1 LRFFEPHLTEE
12 SVGLASGFDVLCVF
26 VNDRVNA
33 AVIAKLLAVR
43 FASGLWNER
52 ALSGNLPSAFPYMI
66 VTGNPPS
73 CSGKGCAAAA
83 SGLEVFPM
91 RPELLSVI
99 LPVFNEADNLK
110 ELLPALFGN
119 LEDLGLSYEVIVVDD
134 GSTDH
139 TTDVVRQLARPQL
152 RLIQLRR
159 NTGQTAAL
167 MAGIRFSKGDILISM
182 DGDFQNDPADI
193 PQLLAKLDEGYD
205 LVSGWRQRRKDAA
218 LRRNL
223 PSSLANRLISAVS
236 GIHLHDYGC
245 TLKAYRR
252 QALQGVQ
259 LYGEMHRFIPI
270 YAYWNGA
277 RVTEI
282 PVRHHARRHGASHYT
297 LIRIPK
303 VLFDLL
309 VVVFLHR
316 FAQRPMYVFGGVGL
330 FNFGVGLIA
339 GGAALYYKFFGN
351 KAFITTP
358 LPLLFV
364 MAFIT
369 GVMCF
374 LMGLLAELLV
384 RTYYESQNKAT
395 YMISYNG
402 VEHDSDVVPH
412 ASERRVVQAFSHS

>member
-1 LRFFEPHLTEE
+1 
-12 SVGLASGFDVLCVF
+12 
-26 VNDRVNA
+26 
-33 AVIAKLLAVR
+33 
-43 FASGLWNER
+43 
-52 ALSGNLPSAFPYMI
+52 M
-66 VTGNPPS
+66 
-73 CSGKGCAAAA
+73 
-83 SGLEVFPM
+83 FPM
-91 RPELLSVI
+91 RPELVSVI

-110 ELLPALFGN
+110 ELLPALFRS
-119 LEDLGLSYEVIVVDD
+119 LDALGLSYEVIVVDD
-134 GSTDH
+134 GSTDQ
-139 TTDVVRQLARPQL
+139 TGEIVRQLARPQL

-159 NTGQTAAL
+159 NAGQTAAL
-167 MAGIRFSKGDILISM
+167 MAGIRFSKGDILITM
-182 DGDFQNDPADI
+182 DGDLQNDPADI
-193 PQLLAKLDEGYD
+193 PQLLAKLDQGYD
-205 LVSGWRQRRKDAA
+205 LVSGWRQRRQDAA
-218 LRRNL
+218 FRRKF
-223 PSSLANRLISAVS
+223 PSQLANRLISAVS
-236 GIHLHDYGC
+236 GIYLHDYGC

-282 PVRHHARRHGASHYT
+282 PVRHHARQHGVSHYN
-297 LIRIPK
+297 LMRIPK

-330 FNFGVGLIA
+330 INFGIGMIA
-339 GGAALYYKFFGN
+339 GGAALYYKFFGH
-351 KAFITTP
+351 KPFFGTP
-358 LPLLFV
+358 FPLLFV

-395 YMISYNG
+395 YMISYAG
-402 VEHDSDVVPH
+402 VEQDAGGLSR
-412 ASERRVVQAFSHS
+412 ASERPTAQAFPRS

>member
-1 LRFFEPHLTEE
+1 MK
-12 SVGLASGFDVLCVF
+12 AS
-26 VNDRVNA
+26 
-33 AVIAKLLAVR
+33 
-43 FASGLWNER
+43 
-52 ALSGNLPSAFPYMI
+52 
-66 VTGNPPS
+66 
-73 CSGKGCAAAA
+73 
-83 SGLEVFPM
+83 
-91 RPELLSVI
+91 
-99 LPVFNEADNLK
+99 EAHNLK
-110 ELLPALFGN
+110 ELLPALFRS

-134 GSTDH
+134 GSTDQ
-139 TTDVVRQLARPQL
+139 TGEIVRELAQPEL
-152 RLIQLRR
+152 RFIQLRR
-159 NTGQTAAL
+159 NAGQTAAL
-167 MAGIRFSKGDILISM
+167 MAGIRFSKGDILITM

-193 PQLLAKLDEGYD
+193 PKLLAKLDEGYD
-205 LVSGWRQRRKDAA
+205 LVSGWRQQRKDAA
-218 LRRNL
+218 LQRNL

-236 GIHLHDYGC
+236 GIYLHDYGC

-282 PVRHHARRHGASHYT
+282 PVRHHARRHGISHYS

-309 VVVFLHR
+309 VVVFLHKYG
-316 FAQRPMYVFGGVGL
+316 QRPMYVFGGVGL
-330 FNFGVGLIA
+330 ISIGIGVIA
-339 GGAALYYKFFGN
+339 GGAALYYKFFGD
-351 KAFITTP
+351 KSLIATP

-369 GVMCF
+369 GAMCF

-395 YMISYNG
+395 YMISNAG
-402 VEHDSDVVPH
+402 AKQGGDGLSR
-412 ASERRVVQAFSHS
+412 ASERPAAQAFPRS

>member
-1 LRFFEPHLTEE
+1 
-12 SVGLASGFDVLCVF
+12 
-26 VNDRVNA
+26 
-33 AVIAKLLAVR
+33 
-43 FASGLWNER
+43 
-52 ALSGNLPSAFPYMI
+52 
-66 VTGNPPS
+66 
-73 CSGKGCAAAA
+73 
-83 SGLEVFPM
+83 M
-91 RPELLSVI
+91 RPELVSVI

-110 ELLPALFGN
+110 ELLPALFRS
-119 LEDLGLSYEVIVVDD
+119 LDALGLSYEVIAVDD
-134 GSTDH
+134 GSTDQ
-139 TTDVVRQLARPQL
+139 TGEIVRQLARPQL

-193 PQLLAKLDEGYD
+193 PRLLAKLDEGYD
-205 LVSGWRQRRKDAA
+205 LVSGWRQQRKDAA
-218 LRRNL
+218 LRRKF

-236 GIHLHDYGC
+236 GIYLHDYGC

-252 QALQGVQ
+252 HALQGVQ

-282 PVRHHARRHGASHYT
+282 PVRHHPRRHGISHYS

-330 FNFGVGLIA
+330 INFGVGVIA
-339 GGAALYYKFFGN
+339 GSAALYYKFVDHE
-351 KAFITTP
+351 AFIKTP

-384 RTYYESQNKAT
+384 RTYYESQNKPT
-395 YMISYNG
+395 YMISYSG
-402 VEHDSDVVPH
+402 AEQGDDGRSR
-412 ASERRVVQAFSHS
+412 ASERPAAQAFPRS

>member
-1 LRFFEPHLTEE
+1 MK
-12 SVGLASGFDVLCVF
+12 S
-26 VNDRVNA
+26 
-33 AVIAKLLAVR
+33 
-43 FASGLWNER
+43 
-52 ALSGNLPSAFPYMI
+52 LPIAFPAFNEQA
-66 VTGNPPS
+66 NPRTE
-73 CSGKGCAAAA
+73 GEDGHR
-83 SGLEVFPM
+83 
-91 RPELLSVI
+91 RPELLSII
-99 LPVFNEADNLK
+99 LPVFNEAHNLK
-110 ELLPALFGN
+110 ELLPALFN
-119 LEDLGLSYEVIVVDD
+119 SLEGLGFPYEVLVVDD
-134 GSTDH
+134 GSTDQ
-139 TTDVVRQLARPQL
+139 TAEIIQQFARPQL

-159 NTGQTAAL
+159 NAGQTAAL

-193 PQLLAKLDEGYD
+193 PHLLAKLNQGYD

-218 LRRNL
+218 IRRKL

-236 GIHLHDYGC
+236 GVHLHDYGC

-277 RVTEI
+277 RVTEL
-282 PVRHHARRHGASHYT
+282 PVRHHARRHGVSHYN

-316 FAQRPMYVFGGVGL
+316 YGQRPMYVFGGVGL
-330 FNFGVGLIA
+330 ASIGIGVIA
-339 GGAALYYKFFGN
+339 GGAALYYKVFGD
-351 KAFITTP
+351 KSFITTP

-369 GVMCF
+369 GAMCF

-384 RTYYESQNKAT
+384 RTYYESQNKPT
-395 YMISYNG
+395 YMISYSGAEQNG
-402 VEHDSDVVPH
+402 DGVSRV
-412 ASERRVVQAFSHS
+412 SERPAAEAFPRS

>member
-1 LRFFEPHLTEE
+1 MNPREKMKSLPVIFPSFNGE
-12 SVGLASGFDVLCVF
+12 A
-26 VNDRVNA
+26 NA
-33 AVIAKLLAVR
+33 
-43 FASGLWNER
+43 R
-52 ALSGNLPSAFPYMI
+52 AGVEDAYR
-66 VTGNPPS
+66 
-73 CSGKGCAAAA
+73 
-83 SGLEVFPM
+83 

-99 LPVFNEADNLK
+99 LPVFNEAHNLK
-110 ELLPALFGN
+110 ELLPALFRS
-119 LEDLGLSYEVIVVDD
+119 LEGLGLSFEVIVVDD
-134 GSTDH
+134 GSTDQ
-139 TTDVVRQLARPQL
+139 TGEIVRQLAQPEL

-167 MAGIRFSKGDILISM
+167 MAGIRFSRGDILITM

-193 PQLLAKLDEGYD
+193 PKLLAKLDEGYD
-205 LVSGWRQRRKDAA
+205 LVSGWRQQRKDGA

-236 GIHLHDYGC
+236 GIYLHDYGC

-282 PVRHHARRHGASHYT
+282 PVRHHARRHGISNYS

-330 FNFGVGLIA
+330 INFGVGVIA
-339 GGAALYYKFFGN
+339 GSAALYYKFVDHE
-351 KAFITTP
+351 AFIKTP

-384 RTYYESQNKAT
+384 RTYYESQNKPT
-395 YMISYNG
+395 YMISYSGAEEGGNG
-402 VEHDSDVVPH
+402 LSR
-412 ASERRVVQAFSHS
+412 ASERPAAQAFPRS